1 MWSAYHYLLNS
12 VRFATLN
19 PFCSLV
25 VTNITPRS
33 LYNQNSEPFLKK
45 TSNFYTNTYTD
56 TQTNKRDKAKHWSS
70 SQCPMSY
77 THTHRTQQYNRSEI
91 RKSRL
96 NKKLYRKL
104 LLYTLIDND
113 AKQNQPKTETEIVRP
128 MDCDRARFSQTI
140 SYGLKT
146 HQSHNRITR
155 VKVSKTIIKKK

>member
-1 MWSAYHYLLNS
+1 
-12 VRFATLN
+12 
-19 PFCSLV
+19 
-25 VTNITPRS
+25 
-33 LYNQNSEPFLKK
+33 
-45 TSNFYTNTYTD
+45 
-56 TQTNKRDKAKHWSS
+56 
-70 SQCPMSY
+70 MSY

-128 MDCDRARFSQTI
+128 MDCDRAHSSHTI

-155 VKVSKTIIKKK
+155 VKVSKTIIKKKEIGKTN